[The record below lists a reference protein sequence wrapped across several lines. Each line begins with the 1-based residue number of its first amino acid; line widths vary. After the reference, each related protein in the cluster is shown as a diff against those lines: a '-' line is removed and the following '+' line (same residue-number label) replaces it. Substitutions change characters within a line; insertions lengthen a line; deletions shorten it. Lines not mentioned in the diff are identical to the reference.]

1 MGEEQNPQ
9 QGEPKSGEKSPT
21 DPARNMP
28 KGDKTDDPNIEQPK
42 RQDNIPAWAASLP
55 PEVRDA
61 LAGGRAEDVPARYR
75 HLIRRYHLW
84 LQKEAARKDR

>member
-1 MGEEQNPQ
+1 MGEQQNTS
-9 QGEPKSGEKSPT
+9 QGDPKNGEKSPT
-21 DPARNMP
+21 DPAKQMP
-28 KGDKTDDPNIEQPK
+28 KGGQPEDPETNPAE
-42 RQDNIPAWAASLP
+42 RRDNIPAWAASLP

-84 LQKEAARKDR
+84 LQKQAAGTGR